1 MPETLNTR
9 REAGILVS
17 CGKYTQVLMAR
28 KLWQPPWGFPES
40 LLFAAGLAGVGF
52 LLQLS
57 IGHFDFYILHAPAN
71 VIALAMLLALIA
83 LGAVFRASA
92 GVRWLSGIPFAVAL
106 IAALLVLSLYM
117 ELTPQLARPDPHP
130 LGLVARLGFTRMISS
145 WPFVLLY
152 GTVLVSLGITTAR
165 RLIHCTKDDFAFVC
179 NHLGLWILLAAAGF
193 GAADMERVVM
203 YVREGETQWRVFDQ
217 RGRALELPLAIKL
230 KDFVLEEY
238 PPRLAIID
246 QQTGKPIPEGKPGYY
261 QIDTRRPRGQL
272 GEWGEWAITLD
283 EYLHEAV
290 RVNGEY
296 RASPMPASTPAAKV
310 TARNTRS
317 GEVVSGWISGGGNIP
332 GFFAA
337 LTLDSGHVLAMTA
350 PEPRRYASEITV
362 LTRDGASLDATLEV
376 NKPVSIGDWMIYQ
389 YSYDNALGKMSAY
402 SGMELVRDP
411 WLLPAQT
418 GMALMALGALLLVW
432 RGAGIRRAR

>member
-1 MPETLNTR
+1 M
-9 REAGILVS
+9 
-17 CGKYTQVLMAR
+17 
-28 KLWQPPWGFPES
+28 
-40 LLFAAGLAGVGF
+40 LFAVGLAGVGF

-57 IGHFDFYILHAPAN
+57 VGHFDFYILHAPAN
-71 VIALAMLLALIA
+71 VVALVILLALIVP
-83 LGAVFRASA
+83 GAVFRATP
-92 GVRWLSGIPFAVAL
+92 VIRWVSGIPFAVAL

-117 ELTPQLARPDPHP
+117 ELTPQLARPDPQP
-130 LGLVARLGFTRMISS
+130 LSLVSRLGFNRMVSS

-152 GTVLVSLGITTAR
+152 GMVLISLGITTAW
-165 RLIHCTKDDFAFVC
+165 RLMHCTQTDFAFVC
-179 NHLGLWILLAAAGF
+179 NHLGLWILLVASGF

-203 YVREGETQWRVFDQ
+203 YVREGETQWRVFDPS
-217 RGRALELPLAIKL
+217 GHALELPLAIKL

-246 QQTGKPIPEGKPGYY
+246 RQTGAPQPEGKPGYY
-261 QIDTRRPRGQL
+261 QIDSKRPQGQL
-272 GEWGEWAITLD
+272 GEWAITLD

-296 RASPMPASTPAAKV
+296 RASPMPESTPAAKV

-317 GEVVSGWISGGGNIP
+317 GEVLSGWVSGGGNIP
-332 GFFAA
+332 GFFSA
-337 LTLDSGHVLAMTA
+337 LALDSGHTLAMTV
-350 PEPRRYASEITV
+350 PEPKRYASEISV
-362 LTRDGASLDATLEV
+362 LSRDGASLDATLEV

-411 WLLPAQT
+411 WLLPARI
-418 GMALMALGALLLVW
+418 GMALMALGSLLLVW
-432 RGAGIRRAR
+432 RGAGIRRAG